1 MHQNFFNF
9 RCTEYAIL
17 GSCIT
22 SKNVKEI
29 WIFFS
34 LSVTP
39 DIVGVV
45 REKPEKK
52 SELRLGSL
60 SQDNGFDYFS
70 KAVINAIFCLLENLN
85 T

>member
-1 MHQNFFNF
+1 M
-9 RCTEYAIL
+9 
-17 GSCIT
+17 
-22 SKNVKEI
+22 
-29 WIFFS
+29 
-34 LSVTP
+34 TP